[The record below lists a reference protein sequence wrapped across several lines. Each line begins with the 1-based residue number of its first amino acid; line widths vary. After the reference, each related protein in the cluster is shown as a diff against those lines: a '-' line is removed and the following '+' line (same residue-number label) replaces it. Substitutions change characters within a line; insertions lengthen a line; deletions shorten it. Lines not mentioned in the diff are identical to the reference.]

1 MSVYKLYSATV
12 QEAAAS
18 LDIVKTG
25 KIVGVQWAVAGDLDA
40 DGESFSAELSFSSS
54 NGLTTNDTK
63 SSFSTIR
70 QQNGLLTSGAIA
82 TGVNVFFP
90 LPDVMVVEGERLYLH
105 TSGTAITVTAYI
117 WVEDGLDIAGRQR
130 RLRL

>member
-12 QEAAAS
+12 SEAAAS
-18 LDIVKTG
+18 LDVIKTG
-25 KIVGVQWAVAGDLDA
+25 KMVGVQWACAGDLDA
-40 DGESFSAELSFSSS
+40 DGESFAAELSFSSA
-54 NGLTTNDTK
+54 NGLATNDTK

-82 TGVNVFFP
+82 TGINVFYP
-90 LPDVMVVEGERLYLH
+90 LPDIDVIEGERIYLH

-117 WVEDGLDIAGRQR
+117 WVADGLDIAGRQR

>member
-1 MSVYKLYSATV
+1 VSVYKLYSATV
-12 QEAAAS
+12 AEATAS
-18 LDIVKTG
+18 VDVVKTG

-40 DGESFSAELSFSSS
+40 DGENFAAELSFSSAS
-54 NGLTTNDTK
+54 GISTNDTK
-63 SSFSTIR
+63 SSFSAIR

-90 LPDVMVVEGERLYLH
+90 LPDVLISEGERVYLH